1 MAFPDVMI
9 TSNRILAGFPNGIGG
24 VCCGRHTFMVWF
36 LSMVFFPVTGISGP
50 AGYPVNKERAKN
62 PICQKTAL
70 IVCFSC
76 ADTYCISS
84 KFQDGLSGCHDHQQ
98 PHTCWLPKWPAGYP
112 VNKERAKK
120 NPHLSE
126 NSTDCLLLMCR
137 VGFVFLCDVY
147 HSTN

>member
-76 ADTYCISS
+76 AELALYFCVMYTTAPTKGIPGKICIVSSWHGMNSKLGDTIKLIYDYIICTGFPFVIDWKIVLITERSS
-84 KFQDGLSGCHDHQQ
+84 
-98 PHTCWLPKWPAGYP
+98 
-112 VNKERAKK
+112 
-120 NPHLSE
+120 
-126 NSTDCLLLMCR
+126 ST
-137 VGFVFLCDVY
+137 
-147 HSTN
+147 